1 MIKKVFNNKKKPR
14 TNTLVRLYT
23 CTLVHLDLYEMMY
36 LGEKSV
42 YNIIYYY
49 IYYNIYNNI

>member
-36 LGEKSV
+36 LGEKGV